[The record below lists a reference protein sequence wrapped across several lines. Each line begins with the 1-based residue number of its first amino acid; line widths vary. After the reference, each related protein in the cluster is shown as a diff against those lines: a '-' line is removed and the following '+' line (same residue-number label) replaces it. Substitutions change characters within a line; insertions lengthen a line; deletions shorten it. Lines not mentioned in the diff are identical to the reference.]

1 MLRQIVFFGMVLTLL
16 TGLYGVLGRR
26 LGRHLSARGRRVL
39 WVGLVL
45 HALTVP
51 ASFMVGERLGM
62 SGGALVLSTVG
73 FTGLGLISVMVLVLP
88 ALDLGFRLVGIVQ
101 ARLSVPEDPG
111 RRRFF
116 AEVGVLGLVGA
127 TAAYGYREATRL
139 ARVKRVDLP
148 LPDLHPDLED
158 LRIVQITD
166 VHVGAS
172 VQRDAL
178 QAIVDKVQSL
188 SPDLIAVTGDL
199 VDGSVAEL
207 QAHTAPLAG
216 LAAPLGVWFVT
227 GNHEYYSGAPAWI
240 AEVERLGIPTLMNE
254 HRVLAWKGARI
265 CLGGVTDRK
274 AGDLLPEHE
283 SDVDGAF
290 LDAPDADLRLLLA
303 HQPQAVYQASQRGV
317 DLQLSG
323 HTHGGQYFPFNL
335 LVHLFQPFVAGLHRV
350 EQTWLYVSRGTGFW
364 GPPNRVGS
372 ESEITEVVLRK
383 A

>member
-1 MLRQIVFFGMVLTLL
+1 MLRLMVFFGMVLTLL
-16 TGLYGVLGRR
+16 AGLYGYLGRR
-26 LGRHLSARGRRVL
+26 LGRLLPPRGRKFL

-51 ASFMVGERLGM
+51 ASFMVGDRLGM
-62 SGGALVLSTVG
+62 SGAALVLSTLG
-73 FTGLGLISVMVLVLP
+73 FGGLGLISVLVLVLP
-88 ALDLGFRLVGIVQ
+88 AFDLGSRLIRV
-101 ARLSVPEDPG
+101 ARQGVSTPPDPS

-127 TAAYGYREATRL
+127 SAAYGYREATRL
-139 ARVKRVDLP
+139 ARVKRVEIP
-148 LPDLHPDLED
+148 VIGLHPDLEG

-166 VHVGAS
+166 LHVGSS
-172 VQRDAL
+172 VQRDAV

-188 SPDLIAVTGDL
+188 APHLIAVTGDL
-199 VDGSVAEL
+199 VDGSVTEL
-207 QAHTAPLAG
+207 SRHTAPLAG
-216 LAAPLGVWFVT
+216 LSAPLGAWFVT
-227 GNHEYYSGAPAWI
+227 GNHEYYSGARAWV
-240 AEVERLGIPTLMNE
+240 AEVERLGIAALMNE
-254 HRVLAWKGARI
+254 HRILAHKDARI

-283 SDVDGAF
+283 SDLEGAF
-290 LDAPDADLRLLLA
+290 LDAPDADLRVLLA
-303 HQPQAVYQASQRGV
+303 HQPQAVYQAAGLGV

-335 LVHLFQPFVAGLHRV
+335 LVHLFQPIVAGLHRV

-364 GPPNRVGS
+364 GPPNRAGS
-372 ESEITEVVLRK
+372 ESEITEVVLRR